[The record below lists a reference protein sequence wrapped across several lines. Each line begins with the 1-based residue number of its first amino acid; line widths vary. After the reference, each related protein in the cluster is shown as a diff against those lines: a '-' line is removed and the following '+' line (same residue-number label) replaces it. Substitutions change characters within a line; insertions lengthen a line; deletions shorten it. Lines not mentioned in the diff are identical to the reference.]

1 MNNEL
6 KGLIHPHPGAPS
18 PATRALPPE
27 GLSGPLQA
35 VNDQGEPE
43 LPPDTSLLRSSTEDI
58 PSPSGTASGRGW
70 ASAEVAV
77 TPLIDLA
84 GVTKTYRTGDLAVE
98 VLHGIDLRIYPGEF
112 VAIVGQSGSGK
123 STLMNIL
130 GCLDRPTTGT
140 YRFLGE
146 DVSGFGRDEL
156 ARLRRIAFG
165 FVFQSYN
172 LIAGA
177 SATQNVEVP
186 AIYAGMSPA
195 DRHERA
201 EALLTT
207 LGLAERLDHKPNQ
220 LSGGQQQRVSIA
232 RALMNGGQIILAD
245 EPTGALDSKSGVEVL
260 ALLDKLSRAGHTV
273 IVITHSQD
281 VAAHAHRVVEI
292 RDGIIVSDPGPGV
305 HANELSAFEPRD
317 DSPGSAWAGLVESAK
332 AAGRALR
339 SNLFRTALTLLGIVI
354 GVGSVIAMLAVGDG
368 AKQAVVDRISGMGTN
383 LLLIR
388 PAAATRGGMGSNT
401 ATMTPD
407 DAEAMA
413 ALPNVLAA
421 VPELG
426 GNVTTRFGNADYQTQ
441 ATSTSAEF
449 TVARNWPVSRGAFFS
464 REDVRS
470 YAPVVVLGQTVV
482 KNLFTD
488 GADPVGK
495 HIVLNNVMFQV
506 IGIMSE
512 RGASP
517 NGADQDDVVVVPYTT
532 GGLRL
537 FGQRFLRNIT
547 VAVDDVSRID
557 ETQAAVETLLEAR
570 HRTVDFQIRNMASL
584 LETATETQ
592 NTLTMLLG
600 SIAAISLLVGGIGV
614 MNIMLVNVTER
625 TREIGVR
632 MATGAR
638 MRDIMQQFLTEALAV
653 SALGGL
659 IGVAGGLSVAALIGA
674 LGTPVKFSV
683 FPVALAFGCAFATG
697 LIFGYMPARKAAG
710 LDPVVALASE

>member
-1 MNNEL
+1 MRIDTQREL
-6 KGLIHPHPGAPS
+6 AAPAPAQPTQAVPLIH
-18 PATRALPPE
+18 
-27 GLSGPLQA
+27 
-35 VNDQGEPE
+35 
-43 LPPDTSLLRSSTEDI
+43 
-58 PSPSGTASGRGW
+58 
-70 ASAEVAV
+70 
-77 TPLIDLA
+77 LA

-98 VLHGIDLRIYPGEF
+98 VLHGIDLALYPGEF
-112 VAIVGQSGSGK
+112 VAIVGASGSGK

-130 GCLDRPTTGT
+130 GCLDRPTTGS
-140 YRFLGE
+140 YHFLGE
-146 DVSGFGRDEL
+146 DVSAFGRDDL
-156 ARLRRIAFG
+156 ARLRREAFG

-172 LIAGA
+172 LIGGA
-177 SATQNVEVP
+177 TAVQNVELP
-186 AIYAGMSPA
+186 AIYAGQPPA
-195 DRHERA
+195 QRRERA
-201 EALLTT
+201 EELLRT
-207 LGLAERLDHKPNQ
+207 LGLGERLEHKPNQ

-232 RALMNGGQIILAD
+232 RALMNGGQIVLAD
-245 EPTGALDSKSGVEVL
+245 EPTGALDSKSGIEVM
-260 ALLDKLSRAGHTV
+260 ALLNELSRKGHTV
-273 IVITHSQD
+273 IVITHSQE
-281 VAAHAHRVVEI
+281 VAQHAHRVIEI
-292 RDGIIVSDPGPGV
+292 RDGLIVADPGPPAGG
-305 HANELSAFEPRD
+305 SAFLATQSEVETR
-317 DSPGSAWAGLVESAK
+317 SPLNALVEAGK
-332 AAGRALR
+332 AAARALR

-368 AKQAVVDRISGMGTN
+368 AKQEVVDRISGMGTN

-388 PAAATRGGMGSNT
+388 PIAGNRGGMGGSI

-413 ALPNVLAA
+413 AVPNVLAA

-426 GNVTTRFGNADYQTQ
+426 GNVTARYGNMDYQTQ

-449 TVARNWPVSRGAFFS
+449 PIARNWGIARGTFFS
-464 REDVRS
+464 RADVQS
-470 YAPVVVLGQTVV
+470 YSPVVVLGATVV
-482 KNLFTD
+482 SNLFPE
-488 GADPVGK
+488 GNDPIGQHV
-495 HIVLNNVMFQV
+495 VLNNVLFQV
-506 IGIMSE
+506 IGVMSE

-517 NGADQDDVVVVPYTT
+517 QGADQDDVVFVPYTT

-557 ETQAAVETLLEAR
+557 ETQDAITTLLEAR
-570 HRTVDFQIRNMASL
+570 HRTADFQIRNMASL
-584 LETATETQ
+584 LETATATQ
-592 NTLTMLLG
+592 NTLTILLG

-638 MRDIMQQFLTEALAV
+638 MRDILQQFLTEALAV

-659 IGVAGGLSVAALIGA
+659 IGVAGGLGAVALIGA
-674 LGTPVKFSV
+674 LGTPVKLSI

-710 LDPVVALASE
+710 LDPVVALSSE